1 MTAAQSV
8 VRSFVSEHGEA
19 QEEVTCPLCGAADAN
34 LLFEGQDLLYGKP
47 GTYRVVRCTAC
58 TLMYVNPRPTF
69 ASLGA
74 HYPDDYFCYVSADD
88 SAPLL
93 RPIIK
98 SLARGSTLRRIEL
111 IEKTIGRITPEM
123 QILDVGCGLN
133 ELLYEIKKERGAVG
147 TGVDMK
153 DTMVA
158 RSREKLDMPIV
169 HGTLES
175 AHFDTGRFDLVTMI
189 EYLEHELNPSNVLA
203 ESRRVLKTGGHV
215 AIEIPFPGGW
225 PARKFKNRWANL
237 DVPRHLVFFDKET
250 LAKAFEAHDFELVS
264 FETFA
269 IPFYV
274 GTSALFALGGHT
286 SMKNTFLTPL
296 LAGMLGAVFLPALPW
311 MHEFAFAVGKA
322 K

>member
-1 MTAAQSV
+1 
-8 VRSFVSEHGEA
+8 
-19 QEEVTCPLCGAADAN
+19 
-34 LLFEGQDLLYGKP
+34 
-47 GTYRVVRCTAC
+47 
-58 TLMYVNPRPTF
+58 MYVNPRPTF

-98 SLARGSTLRRIEL
+98 SLARGFPPFVASSSSRRPS
-111 IEKTIGRITPEM
+111 GASSRRWR
-123 QILDVGCGLN
+123 ILDVGCGLN
-133 ELLYEIKKERGAVG
+133 ELLLRDRSKERGAVG

-158 RSREKLDMPIV
+158 RSREKLGMPIV

-175 AHFDTGRFDLVTMI
+175 AHFDTGKFDLVTMI

-250 LAKAFEAHDFELVS
+250 LVRASLRRARFRARLVRDVRDPVLRRD
-264 FETFA
+264 ERTLRARGAYLDEEHVPDAAPRRNARCRVPAGAPLDARIRLRGGARQMTFWL
-269 IPFYV
+269 
-274 GTSALFALGGHT
+274 SATTRGDLGH
-286 SMKNTFLTPL
+286 L
-296 LAGMLGAVFLPALPW
+296 LGPAALPVLT
-311 MHEFAFAVGKA
+311 HSSTYSEGSRSTHRV
-322 K
+322 